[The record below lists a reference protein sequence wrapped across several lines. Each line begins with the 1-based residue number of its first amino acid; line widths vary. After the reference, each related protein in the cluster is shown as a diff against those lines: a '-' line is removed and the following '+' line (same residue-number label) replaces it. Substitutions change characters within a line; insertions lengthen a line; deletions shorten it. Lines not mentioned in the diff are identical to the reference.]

1 MPLTFRGHLRITLG
15 VEATSEIKSYG
26 ERRIRMKMKQVLQDF
41 SENVSVR
48 KDIILRSS
56 QRIRNYYYK
65 QPSMSDVRSLIKS

>member
-1 MPLTFRGHLRITLG
+1 MDIRELRLA

-65 QPSMSDVRSLIKS
+65 QPSVSDVRSLIKS

>member
-1 MPLTFRGHLRITLG
+1 MPLTFRGHLRITPG

-56 QRIRNYYYK
+56 QQDSKLLLQAAKR
-65 QPSMSDVRSLIKS
+65 VRCSELN

>member
-1 MPLTFRGHLRITLG
+1 MSLTFRGHLRITLG

-65 QPSMSDVRSLIKS
+65 QPSVADVRSLIKS

>member
-1 MPLTFRGHLRITLG
+1 MPLTFRGHLRITPGMEETLK
-15 VEATSEIKSYG
+15 IKSYG

-41 SENVSVR
+41 SVNVSVR

-65 QPSMSDVRSLIKS
+65 QPSVSDVRSLIKS

>member
-26 ERRIRMKMKQVLQDF
+26 ERWIRMKMKQVLQDF

-56 QRIRNYYYK
+56 RIRNYYYK
-65 QPSMSDVRSLIKS
+65 QPSVSDVRSLIKS